1 MAEMTREGYE
11 LQVGDI
17 LVDLLGGLHQI
28 ERIEEYPARFVGSSR
43 LGDHA
48 RVAYADHWERTIAD
62 HEMFVTVQAEST
74 AGYRSTSDR

>member
-1 MAEMTREGYE
+1 MTREGYE

-28 ERIEEYPARFVGSSR
+28 ERIEEYPARFIGSGR

-48 RVAYADHWERTIAD
+48 RVAYAYHWERTIAD
-62 HEMFVTVQAEST
+62 HETFVTAR
-74 AGYRSTSDR
+74 RSSGR